1 MLRDDLFTHKHTVSV
16 IYALLHERLSQS
28 KGTTETK
35 ITRHMQWYIMYESEE
50 LSFLFSWWQFSYQI
64 LIIHVLYMYYRGH
77 IVQRTVT
84 LKVLRYLCMSL
95 STCIRFIIIINHIMR
110 SMLVDLSM
118 QSYLSLKLATV
129 FLFLFFLVHTR
140 ACDQPI

>member
-1 MLRDDLFTHKHTVSV
+1 MMLRDDLFTHKHTVSV

-35 ITRHMQWYIMYESEE
+35 NTRHMQWYIMYESEE

-84 LKVLRYLCMSL
+84 LKVLRYLCVSL
-95 STCIRFIIIINHIMR
+95 STCIRFIIIINHIMC
-110 SMLVDLSM
+110 SMLGCW
-118 QSYLSLKLATV
+118 SLNAIV
-129 FLFLFFLVHTR
+129 FVSITSNSIYIFFVHTR
-140 ACDQPI
+140 SCDRPI